1 MSVDAGSNMVDKW
14 IEAIVT
20 VKFDLEEGQMI
31 DFVYPKNRFSAPLL
45 KLLAYFSFPD
55 SYVFSPEGELYYVF
69 QLRSED
75 NEDLYCYTYF
85 TQKKDST
92 NPRGYFQKSIVLVS
106 TIKMVKVFSVIL
118 SAVNRIYFETNM
130 DNEAMTNSFLSLNS
144 NKPPD
149 ELFKTTQMC
158 MVNVLD
164 KELKVSV
171 NRVCCAMFRVLE

>member
-1 MSVDAGSNMVDKW
+1 MNSGQSYVDKW
-14 IEAIVT
+14 IEAIAT

-31 DFVYPKNRFSAPLL
+31 DFVYPKNRFSQPLL

-75 NEDLYCYTYF
+75 NEDLYCYAYF

-106 TIKMVKVFSVIL
+106 TIRMVKVFSVLL
-118 SAVNRIYFETNM
+118 SAVNKIYFDSNM
-130 DNEAMTNSFLSLNS
+130 DNEAMVNALLGINS

-149 ELFKTTQMC
+149 EIFKTNQMC
-158 MVNVLD
+158 VVNIQNR
-164 KELKVSV
+164 ELKVKV
-171 NRVCCAMFRVLE
+171 NRVCSSVRGILK

>member
-1 MSVDAGSNMVDKW
+1 MNVIDNLVDKW
-14 IEAIVT
+14 VEAIAT

-31 DFVYPKNRFSAPLL
+31 DFVYPKNRFSQPLL

-55 SYVFSPEGELYYVF
+55 SYVFAPEGELYYVF
-69 QLRSED
+69 QLKSED
-75 NEDLYCYTYF
+75 NEDLYCYAYF

-118 SAVNRIYFETNM
+118 STVNKIYFESNM
-130 DNEAMTNSFLSLNS
+130 DEDAMINALLSINT

-149 ELFKTTQMC
+149 ELFKNNQMSV
-158 MVNVLD
+158 VNIGN
-164 KELKVSV
+164 KELKVKV
-171 NRVCCAMFRVLE
+171 NRVFSSMFRIFK